1 MTAVVLDRMLLRGQS
16 KQGKLL
22 LEVLLAIC
30 LFLGRLVFIGTDF
43 GKYGLHV
50 RPLVAVFPGDEK
62 KRQKGRITGFGME
75 LMFWITN
82 TV

>member
-50 RPLVAVFPGDEK
+50 RPLVAEDE